1 MSQRVEIHN
10 GPPARVEQGSSLGSD
25 ILFAVGAA
33 AVAGAT
39 IEAARNPQPL
49 YAMGFPN
56 LEIGPPGYEAPVY
69 PAGYPVYPAG
79 YAVYSPPPLQYPAP
93 YIGQFNALRR

>member
-10 GPPARVEQGSSLGSD
+10 GPAARVEQGSRLGSD

-56 LEIGPPGYEAPVY
+56 LEIGPPVYEAPAYSAGYPVY
-69 PAGYPVYPAG
+69 PAGYPVY
-79 YAVYSPPPLQYPAP
+79 SPPPLEYPAP
-93 YIGQFNALRR
+93 YQRRFNAFRR